1 MKPIQFLKLAAGTCP
16 PALQLLTVY
25 ETLQNDLGRERMETA
40 ERGLESILTWEVE
53 QDLTEFVSRE
63 GFKGGSGRAPAR
75 GPSNSNLH
83 TNGRQQTASPLP
95 PIVNVDSP
103 TGEFGQGTG
112 GAPQAATTP
121 MRQRTNTDTQSIRS
135 GHAASITSSRQ
146 GDGRGG
152 GGFLSAFKSGGGGN
166 KLDRR
171 KSTAVQQQQQRQAL
185 NGGDSD
191 DERDAFRS
199 SGSASLGRPSR
210 DRQQSVRSGGLAS
223 DDEELNRGGGLK
235 VNTGKSKR
243 NSFMPGFLRRNN
255 TSARRDSF
263 SERQSQRE
271 TTPRASEAP
280 MQPRTAPAQTTHF
293 RDETPLASPL
303 SENRRPNNNFD
314 EMEEIT
320 TPAMSPD
327 PPKTSKSLNP
337 FSSSMGGAASGGAIG
352 ATISA
357 AAVAAIVAGENND
370 RQPQVDEHGYTV
382 PPADYNK
389 PAWQSGG
396 ASGDLM
402 VMPESDDE

>member
-1 MKPIQFLKLAAGTCP
+1 
-16 PALQLLTVY
+16 
-25 ETLQNDLGRERMETA
+25 META
-40 ERGLESILTWEVE
+40 ERGLESILTWEPE

-75 GPSNSNLH
+75 GSSNSGSNFN
-83 TNGRQQTASPLP
+83 TNGRQQSTSPLP

-103 TGEFGQGTG
+103 TGEFGQNAST
-112 GAPQAATTP
+112 APPAATTP
-121 MRQRTNTDTQSIRS
+121 MRPRTNTDAQSVRS
-135 GHAASITSSRQ
+135 GRADSFTSSRQ
-146 GDGRGG
+146 GGG
-152 GGFLSAFKSGGGGN
+152 GGFLSAFKSGGGN

-199 SGSASLGRPSR
+199 SGSASIGRPSR
-210 DRQQSVRSGGLAS
+210 DRQQSGRSSGMAS
-223 DDEELNRGGGLK
+223 DDEDSRGGGGLR

-243 NSFMPGFLRRNN
+243 NSFMPGFLKRNN

-263 SERQSQRE
+263 SDRQSQRE
-271 TTPRASEAP
+271 TTPRASDGPA
-280 MQPRTAPAQTTHF
+280 QPRTAPAHTSSF
-293 RDETPLASPL
+293 DTPLASPL
-303 SENRRPNNNFD
+303 SEPRRSNNNNID

-327 PPKTSKSLNP
+327 PPKASHSLNP
-337 FSSSMGGAASGGAIG
+337 FSSAMGGSASGGAIG
-352 ATISA
+352 AGTASA
-357 AAVAAIVAGENND
+357 AAAAIAAGEHND

-389 PAWQSGG
+389 PAWQSTT
-396 ASGDLM
+396 SGDLID
-402 VMPESDDE
+402 MPDSDEE